1 MHTSTSRKKVLGLV
15 VAVCGAVSSFGT
27 ESEKPVYSLSG
38 PDAGSDSAF
47 VGRGTAGWNN
57 DKTHVPSE
65 GNDYRVVGTSTSKM
79 SIRTPVSGDVD
90 FKGDS
95 LTLGAYSEIQNKY
108 NPAGTLNIP
117 RLIVDGGVATL
128 LQGQASS
135 TATIGGACEIRDGA
149 TLNVS
154 VALSSS
160 ATGARNWTI
169 DSEISGSGTL
179 GLVGNANSA
188 YNSTITLGNITNF
201 VGQITVTGNQNPA
214 HMFNSYPADPP
225 VFSPAAFL
233 CTGGRV
239 RFMENGAFGAN
250 RGFTFAQY
258 EGTAPTIY
266 VESGKTVRIGGALSG
281 VTFSKGGE
289 GTLILTA
296 ASSDLEGITVK
307 AGTVRLD
314 DEAILLRK
322 RCRIEGGKVIVG
334 GKKIAYVDPSQSG
347 NLPPYDSPTNAASTI
362 DEGVLRLADG
372 GRIVLASGDYDLTR
386 ESVATTDC
394 GIGFTLTGPD
404 DRSANLRGD
413 LKVRKGQV
421 WASVTYIAESQL
433 SILPNGVVSNMTI
446 RGGAKPVQF
455 QGRMLGCLLT
465 GMTGPTAILAMHEQG
480 VQCELRDTVI
490 TNCRFSADCI
500 AQPGRAEYA
509 RGPIVLGDYD
519 ACSDHDIG
527 KKKIALSLVGC
538 SVIDN
543 VTETPAS
550 LPPGYTLFLIGGVFT
565 TTVPYNGSVVAAS
578 RCRFVNNVGR
588 SGVARLD
595 GYQMNT
601 TLHATNCLFV
611 ANRSSED
618 GQPLIWGWANLVNC
632 TFSSN
637 EVNGTGIVLA
647 KGAIMG
653 GDKTCRIKNCVFSG
667 NVADATFKR
676 ADDAVVFAV
685 DHTVFPEATASDG
698 NLVGPATFLGNGDEP
713 YRLSGRSVGRKAG
726 DPTIFGGCD
735 RDLTGHR
742 RTSNGQVDCGC
753 YQTLIGLLLSV
764 Y

>member
-1 MHTSTSRKKVLGLV
+1 MHTSRKKVLGLV

-38 PDAGSDSAF
+38 PDTGSDSAF
-47 VGRGTAGWNN
+47 VGSGTVGWNN

-160 ATGARNWTI
+160 ATGERNWTI

-214 HMFNSYPADPP
+214 LMFNSYPADPP

-258 EGTAPTIY
+258 EGTAPAIY
-266 VESGKTVRIGGALSG
+266 VESGKAVRLDGALSG
-281 VTFSKGGE
+281 VTFNKGGE

-307 AGTVRLD
+307 AGTVRLVGA
-314 DEAILLRK
+314 AISLYPK
-322 RCRIEGGKVIVG
+322 CRIDGGNVALDWQ
-334 GKKIAYVDPSQSG
+334 KKIAYVDPSQSG
-347 NLPPYDSPTNAASTI
+347 NLPPYESPTNAASTI
-362 DEGVLRLADG
+362 DEGVSTLADG
-372 GRIVLASGDYDLTR
+372 GRIVLAPGDYDLTQ
-386 ESVATTDC
+386 ESVATTNC

-404 DRSANLRGD
+404 DRSANLTGD
-413 LKVRKGQV
+413 LKVWEGQV
-421 WASVTYIAESQL
+421 WASVTYNAESEL

-446 RGGAKPVQF
+446 CGGDKPVQF
-455 QGRMLGCLLT
+455 QGKMVGCLLKE
-465 GMTGPTAILAMHEQG
+465 MTGPAAILAVYQKG
-480 VQCELRDTVI
+480 GQYELRDTVI
-490 TNCRFSADCI
+490 ANCRFSAEGIMPAGYGSDMK
-500 AQPGRAEYA
+500 A
-509 RGPIVLGDYD
+509 PILLADYD
-519 ACSDHDIG
+519 KYAASDIG
-527 KKKIALSLVGC
+527 KKKVALSLVDC

-543 VTETPAS
+543 DTETPVSGAHVM
-550 LPPGYTLFLIGGVFT
+550 GGVFT
-565 TTVPYNGSVVAAS
+565 SATTYEGSVVVAN

-588 SGVARLD
+588 SGVARL
-595 GYQMNT
+595 GGEKMGTALY
-601 TLHATNCLFV
+601 ATNCLFV
-611 ANRSSED
+611 ANRSSTD

-647 KGAIMG
+647 KGALMG
-653 GDKTCRIKNCVFSG
+653 EDKTCRIKNCVFSG
-667 NVADATFKR
+667 NVADATFKK

-685 DHTVFPEATASDG
+685 DHTVFPEATATDG

-713 YRLSGRSVGRKAG
+713 YRLTSRSVGRKAG
-726 DPTIFGGCD
+726 DPTIFGARD

-753 YQTLIGLLLSV
+753 YQTLMGLLLSV